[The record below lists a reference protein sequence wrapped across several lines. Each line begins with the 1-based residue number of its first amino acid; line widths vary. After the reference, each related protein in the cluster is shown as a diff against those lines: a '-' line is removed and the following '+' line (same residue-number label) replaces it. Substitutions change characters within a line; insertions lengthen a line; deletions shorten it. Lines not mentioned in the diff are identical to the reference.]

1 MTRKQFIVTLKKSMS
16 GLPEAEKRG
25 ILSDYEEHFTIGLQK
40 GKGEEEIAQSRGN
53 PKTIG
58 KAIRIDALLQ
68 DKEEGYSVATVFRVL
83 LAGLSLGLFN
93 IIIVIGPYLG
103 LVAVVIS
110 LWAVALSLS
119 LSGVAVILALILQPI
134 FPAAFSFAG
143 LNMAFLIFAS
153 IGVSA
158 LGLLGLIGMWQLSRW
173 FLEGTVGSGTNTVTM
188 KTVSGD
194 INIKN

>member
-1 MTRKQFIVTLKKSMS
+1 MTQKQFIVTLRKSIS

-40 GKGEEEIAQSRGN
+40 GKSEEEIAQALGN

-58 KAIRIDALLQ
+58 KAIRIDGLLQ

-110 LWAVALSLS
+110 LWAVALSLG

-143 LNMAFLIFAS
+143 LNIAFLIFAS

-158 LGLLGLIGMWQLSRW
+158 LGLLSLIGMWQLSRW
-173 FLEGTVGSGTNTVTM
+173 FLDMSVKYVRFNLH
-188 KTVSGD
+188 
-194 INIKN
+194 IIKK